1 MKDKF
6 KSIHAKCFAYFRI
19 KNSNFILEWTDL
31 INQIIELC
39 YEVSK
44 VVSPIVNSS
53 SPEGIFQDKL
63 GSSKFY
69 FFFFNLIFL

>member
-53 SPEGIFQDKL
+53 SPEGIFPDEL
-63 GSSKFY
+63 SSSINY
-69 FFFFNLIFL
+69 IYIFF